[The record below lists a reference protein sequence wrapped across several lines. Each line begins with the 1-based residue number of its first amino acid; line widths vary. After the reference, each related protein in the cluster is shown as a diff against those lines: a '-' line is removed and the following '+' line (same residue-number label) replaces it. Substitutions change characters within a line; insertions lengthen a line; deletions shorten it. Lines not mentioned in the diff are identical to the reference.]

1 MMKTYI
7 QFIKEQ
13 NENSNISIQD
23 IYNTLKETFVEDDVF
38 STDSVYEN
46 DTNGLRLI
54 ISISKLFSKDQV
66 IIYTK
71 LIFNVDNNKT
81 YLTNKSFKYLYE
93 INCEFSEDI
102 LFNDVDDFKN
112 KITEIIT
119 DNKFGNDLKILSEFL
134 KKPEHMIDEWFYEN
148 KIKDIS
154 VTGFK
159 YEPVIKN
166 VPCESLSFKFEM
178 TVNEQDKMEL
188 IIKKLGVGKFKFS
201 FKIFD
206 KQINVDKPNIDSLIQ
221 TIGDTIRDNYKK

>member
-1 MMKTYI
+1 MKSYI

-13 NENSNISIQD
+13 NENNISVQD
-23 IYNTLKETFVEDDVF
+23 IYNSLKEAFADDDVF

-93 INCEFSEDI
+93 INCQFSEEV
-102 LFNDVDDFKN
+102 LFNDVEDFKN
-112 KITEIIT
+112 KMNEIISG
-119 DNKFGNDLKILSEFL
+119 NKFGNDLKILSEFL

-159 YEPVIKN
+159 YEPEMKN
-166 VPCESLSFKFEM
+166 IPCESLSFKFEM
-178 TVNEQDKMEL
+178 TVK
-188 IIKKLGVGKFKFS
+188 G
-201 FKIFD
+201 
-206 KQINVDKPNIDSLIQ
+206 
-221 TIGDTIRDNYKK
+221 